1 MSNFQI
7 NINNFSNG
15 QIDTTNPQD
24 PKWEGTGIFDVIIKA
39 ANENIKIQHKTS
51 RITGAEYAEVY
62 LGTMQSAISEA
73 MKFLLAK
80 EITEKEIS
88 LKDSQIIGS
97 GFDNQVKAQQ
107 VAESTY
113 RVANILPKELEQI
126 TAQIVG
132 YGYDN
137 QVKAQQVLES
147 TYKVEE
153 LLPAEL
159 LQLQKQ
165 VDVIERG
172 MVEQELTGAKQR
184 EVLVVDKG
192 IKSYQ
197 LSDILPKEAIL
208 LTEQKETADAQQLVL
223 AKDLEIKEVQKQ
235 VAYVERVI
243 KDKEAAVL
251 GLDNVVKLRE
261 ASRANGTY
269 VYVPAYEE

>member
-1 MSNFQI
+1 MSSFQI
-7 NINNFSNG
+7 DINDFSNG
-15 QIDTTNPQD
+15 QINNTNPQE
-24 PKWEGTGIFDVIIKA
+24 PRWEGSGIFDVIIKA

-73 MKFLLAK
+73 MKFLLVK
-80 EITEKEIS
+80 EITEKDIA

-97 GFDNQVKAQQ
+97 
-107 VAESTY
+107 E
-113 RVANILPKELEQI
+113 
-126 TAQIVG
+126 
-132 YGYDN
+132 YDN

-165 VDVIERG
+165 VDVAERG
-172 MVEQELTGAKQR
+172 MVEQELTGVKQR
-184 EVLVVDKG
+184 EVLVVDKD

-243 KDKEAAVL
+243 KDKEAAAL

-261 ASRANGTY
+261 ASRADGTY
-269 VYVPAYEE
+269 VYVPAYEETI